1 MGACAHEASR
11 FGDASPGNAPG
22 RGLAPGVVLLQPLR
36 GKCPFLDPHPGCA
49 SRPRAN
55 GFNASGV
62 ATESD
67 RQHFGMRL
75 RFIPPDCQAP
85 PGAADIFAP
94 SRLRAKPLRLA
105 ILAPKPSVAPS
116 GAGSSLRTEAQR
128 SRAGLRSV
136 GAPHLLR
143 LTATSITEASADRRR
158 GQNRHRVPSSSDSDT
173 DPEGRPVPA
182 YSHSHSHS
190 NRSFHPVTIQ
200 APPLRVRVRVPSST
214 ALGEGA
220 LALRSSFHSGGASVP
235 TSRIPRRTRTRT
247 QPAGRYS
254 YSIPPPPKPPSLRV
268 RVPSSTTLGEGA
280 ASNFKPETS
289 NSPTPPLSCPCTTP
303 HGTV

>member
-62 ATESD
+62 ATERD

-94 SRLRAKPLRLA
+94 SRLRAKPPRLA

-116 GAGSSLRTEAQR
+116 GAGCSLRTETQR
-128 SRAGLRSV
+128 SRAGLPSV

-158 GQNRHRVPSSSDSDT
+158 GRNRHRYRVPPSFDSDSDT
-173 DPEGRPVPA
+173 DPEQHLLPPS
-182 YSHSHSHS
+182 YSYSYSARRAVLVLDPTTTPHV
-190 NRSFHPVTIQ
+190 FT
-200 APPLRVRVRVPSST
+200 PPSARVRVRVRVPSST

-220 LALRSSFHSGGASVP
+220 RILRLLSH
-235 TSRIPRRTRTRT
+235 
-247 QPAGRYS
+247 
-254 YSIPPPPKPPSLRV
+254 
-268 RVPSSTTLGEGA
+268 
-280 ASNFKPETS
+280 FKLQT
-289 NSPTPPLSCPCTTP
+289 
-303 HGTV
+303 